1 MPNSV
6 PIRDFEDTNAIL
18 HMCNNS
24 NEPIYITQ
32 EGYGSMVVMSK
43 EVYEQK
49 MYELDFFNKLAE
61 SEADVAAGRTSNAR
75 ESLRRLRGELGI

>member
-1 MPNSV
+1 
-6 PIRDFEDTNAIL
+6 
-18 HMCNNS
+18 MCNNS